1 MTTYD
6 LFPMNSRMVQRNL
19 KPLFF
24 FFSKKEP
31 VILFVYP
38 MPSSRSVEA

>member
-19 KPLFF
+19 KPLF
-24 FFSKKEP
+24 SKKKSLLFY
-31 VILFVYP
+31 LFVP
-38 MPSSRSVEA
+38 CLHFGL